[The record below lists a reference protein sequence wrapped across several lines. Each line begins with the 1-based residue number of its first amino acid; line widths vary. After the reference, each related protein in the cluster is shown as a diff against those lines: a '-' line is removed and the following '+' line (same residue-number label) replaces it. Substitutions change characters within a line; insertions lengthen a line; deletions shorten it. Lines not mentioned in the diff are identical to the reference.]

1 MTRAAKKREEE
12 LQRKADEEYRAEKP
26 RARTAEELAREK
38 FEQEALKQEPVYKMP
53 DDFGDFDKA
62 YEGELVE
69 EGIPDFRDI
78 DDKIL
83 DDLADMDT
91 EELEDISVEGIDDPD
106 DVVLRF

>member
-91 EELEDISVEGIDDPD
+91 EELEDISVEGIDGPD